1 MAKKKAKKQVKD
13 QAWCWYCDRTFEDQA
28 VLLQHQKAKH
38 FRCPHCPRR
47 LNTAGGLAVH
57 VDQVHKL
64 GVDKI
69 ENAIP
74 GRDTFDIEIYGMEGI
89 PAADLAEWKKKQAAE
104 LGTDG
109 QENKP
114 KRAKW
119 PSKPLSRQELRQ
131 QLAVHRALMTGQ
143 PLPVP
148 PPAAGGA
155 PLNGAQMLPPPPMP
169 FGSAPPNMPMPP
181 PGFMPPPGM
190 PFPPPG
196 MAFPPGMPPPPGM
209 PFPPPPGMLPPG
221 IPPPPGAFSAP
232 FPGAPVPAS
241 AAPGTSPF
249 PPPQAAAVP
258 PSGAN
263 ATPSTPPRVIEKMP
277 SSAVTPKA
285 GTLLVY
291 GDNDVSME
299 EKRARLAQYRL
310 EDEPAAPGSV
320 TDASTSTA
328 AAATEDEASL
338 GRKRA
343 RAADLI

>member
-1 MAKKKAKKQVKD
+1 MAKKKSKKQVK
-13 QAWCWYCDRTFEDQA
+13 
-28 VLLQHQKAKH
+28 
-38 FRCPHCPRR
+38 CPHCPRR

-69 ENAIP
+69 ENAMP
-74 GRDTFDIEIYGMEGI
+74 GRDTFDVEIYGMEGI
-89 PAADLAEWKKKQAAE
+89 PAADLAAWKKKQAE
-104 LGTDG
+104 EHGVDG

-119 PSKPLSRQELRQ
+119 PSTPLSRQDLKQ
-131 QLAVHRALMTGQ
+131 QLAIHKALMTGQ

-148 PPAAGGA
+148 PPPAQGM
-155 PLNGAQMLPPPPMP
+155 LNGAPMPPPHMP

-196 MAFPPGMPPPPGM
+196 MSFPPGMPPPPGM
-209 PFPPPPGMLPPG
+209 PFPPPPGVLPLG
-221 IPPPPGAFSAP
+221 MPPPPGAFSSP
-232 FPGAPVPAS
+232 FPGAPVPAQI
-241 AAPGTSPF
+241 APGSSPLPPSLPGGVPA
-249 PPPQAAAVP
+249 PPPT
-258 PSGAN
+258 GAN
-263 ATPSTPPRVIEKMP
+263 VASGLNTPPRIIEKMP

-291 GDNDVSME
+291 GDNEVSME
-299 EKRARLAQYRL
+299 EKRAQLAQYRL
-310 EDEPAAPGSV
+310 DDEPAAPGSV
-320 TDASTSTA
+320 AAASTDGIA
-328 AAATEDEASL
+328 ASGPATTEDESTL

>member
-1 MAKKKAKKQVKD
+1 MGKNKKKAKKQAQD
-13 QAWCWYCDRTFEDQA
+13 QAWCWYCERTFEDQA

-74 GRDTFDIEIYGMEGI
+74 GRDTFDVEIYGMEGI
-89 PAADLAEWKKKQAAE
+89 PAADLAAWKQKQAE
-104 LGTDG
+104 EKGQQMEG
-109 QENKP
+109 QENRPKKP
-114 KRAKW
+114 KW
-119 PSKPLSRQELRQ
+119 PSTPLTREELRQ
-131 QLAVHRALMTGQ
+131 QLQIHKALMNGQ
-143 PLPVP
+143 PLPGVVP
-148 PPAAGGA
+148 PPPGVMIPGM
-155 PLNGAQMLPPPPMP
+155 PIPPPPFAM
-169 FGSAPPNMPMPP
+169 GAPPPGMPMPP

-190 PFPPPG
+190 PFPPPPG
-196 MAFPPGMPPPPGM
+196 MQFPPGMPPPPAGM
-209 PFPPPPGMLPPG
+209 PFPPPPG
-221 IPPPPGAFSAP
+221 FSSP

-241 AAPGTSPF
+241 AAAPPPFGVSPF
-249 PPPQAAAVP
+249 SGSPMPAPPQTQPEQVTREP
-258 PSGAN
+258 
-263 ATPSTPPRVIEKMP
+263 MP
-277 SSAVTPKA
+277 SSAVTPKP

-299 EKRARLAQYRL
+299 EKRARLSQYR
-310 EDEPAAPGSV
+310 V
-320 TDASTSTA
+320 TDSEAGASVAA
-328 AAATEDEASL
+328 AAATAETNGSVEPTTNEDEATV